1 MLVLGVVVYLRD
13 LRVLGWNST
22 FYYLNFICLINFP
35 NYQFISLAVYFA
47 KKNLKKLK
55 RKLIKTYRVNKKTQ
69 EFSYRTKIA
78 ITPSILKQSGS
89 NFT

>member
-1 MLVLGVVVYLRD
+1 MLGVVVYLRD

-47 KKNLKKLK
+47 KKKVEK
-55 RKLIKTYRVNKKTQ
+55 IKAKVNKNIQ
-69 EFSYRTKIA
+69 GE
-78 ITPSILKQSGS
+78 
-89 NFT
+89 